1 MEPSTSQ
8 FLNDNTD
15 VSTLYE
21 VQRYTVYDLRKIL
34 MENWYGKIDEERPN
48 WLFEIGTLVPIRK
61 FHKELDWFS
70 TDFEA
75 FLS

>member
-21 VQRYTVYDLRKIL
+21 VQRYTVYDLRKNINGEL
-34 MENWYGKIDEERPN
+34 IWEN
-48 WLFEIGTLVPIRK
+48 
-61 FHKELDWFS
+61 
-70 TDFEA
+70 
-75 FLS
+75 